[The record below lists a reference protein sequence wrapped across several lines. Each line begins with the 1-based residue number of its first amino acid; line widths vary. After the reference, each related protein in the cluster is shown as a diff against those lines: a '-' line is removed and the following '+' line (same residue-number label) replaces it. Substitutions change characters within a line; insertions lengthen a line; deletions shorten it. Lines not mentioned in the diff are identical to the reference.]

1 MQKERT
7 FIRVK
12 LTEFNLTQVWLRNEL
27 EERGIVTDK
36 TEICSVL
43 KGSRKGAKADSIIAN
58 SVEILEKYE
67 KGFKRET

>member
-12 LTEFNLTQVWLRNEL
+12 LAEYNLTQVWLRNEL

-36 TEICSVL
+36 TELSSVI
-43 KGSRKGAKADSIIAN
+43 KGTRRGPKATEIIEG
-58 SVEILEKYE
+58 SVEILKHYEDKY
-67 KGFKRET
+67 KRCP

>member
-12 LTEFNLTQVWLRNEL
+12 LAEYNLTQVWLRNEL
-27 EERGIVTDK
+27 EERGIITDK
-36 TEICSVL
+36 TEMCSVL
-43 KGSRKGAKADSIIAN
+43 KGNRRGSKAESIIAN

-67 KGFKRET
+67 KGYKGET